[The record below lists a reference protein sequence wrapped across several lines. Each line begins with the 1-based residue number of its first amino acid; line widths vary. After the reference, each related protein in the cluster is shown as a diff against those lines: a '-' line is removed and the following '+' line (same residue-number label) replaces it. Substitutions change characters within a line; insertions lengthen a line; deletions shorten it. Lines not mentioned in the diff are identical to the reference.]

1 VDTNRQDFVVG
12 LLLVIAVALVVGTLL
27 ATSGWGQ
34 RRYALFV
41 RVANAEGISAD
52 TRVLVEGLEIGRVRS
67 IVPRVD
73 PATRR
78 VSFIARLSLAQE
90 FEDGSELQ
98 LPLGTRAAIEPVS
111 SISSASEL
119 VLILPDSTHGGAR
132 MLGAGDTISS
142 DRPSSALDSLKVV
155 VTHLSGDVHGV
166 LIQAREALVGLQRTL
181 AQTTTTIRDLT
192 PGLSA
197 AVTSVSASM
206 ARIDSVTAH
215 IPPGIADSLTTTL
228 ASSNRLLLR
237 LDSLAQDAR
246 TLAADN
252 RGDLRTTAANLAE
265 LSRQLNH
272 FADAVSRRPYR
283 FLTGVQPLPP
293 DTGKTD
299 PPASAK
305 PPDKP

>member
-1 VDTNRQDFVVG
+1 METNRQDFVVG
-12 LLLVIAVALVVGTLL
+12 LLLVVTVGLVIGALL

-34 RRYALFV
+34 RRYALYV

-52 TRVLVEGLEIGRVRS
+52 TRVMVEGLEIGRVSS

-73 PATRR
+73 PASSR

-90 FEDGSELQ
+90 FENGAKLL
-98 LPLGTRAAIEPVS
+98 LPLGTRASIAPVS
-111 SISSASEL
+111 QISSASEI
-119 VLILPDSTHGGAR
+119 VLILPDSTHGAAQR

-155 VTHLSGDVHGV
+155 VTNLSSDVHQV
-166 LIQAREALVGLQRTL
+166 LLEARAALVGVQRTL
-181 AQTTTTIRDLT
+181 AQANGTLHDLT

-197 AVTSVSASM
+197 AVTSVSVSM
-206 ARIDSVTAH
+206 ARIDSITRH

-228 ASSNRLLLR
+228 ASSNRLLLH

-246 TLAADN
+246 TLASEN
-252 RGDLRTTAANLAE
+252 RGDLRSTAANLAE

-283 FLTGVQPLPP
+283 FLTGVRPLPP
-293 DTGKTD
+293 DSAKGD
-299 PPASAK
+299 PPRDSIR
-305 PPDKP
+305 P

>member
-1 VDTNRQDFVVG
+1 METNRQDFVVG
-12 LLLVIAVALVVGTLL
+12 LLLVVAVGLVIGALL

-34 RRYALFV
+34 RRYALYM

-52 TRVLVEGLEIGRVRS
+52 TRVMVEGLEIGRVSS

-73 PATRR
+73 PSSRR

-90 FEDGSELQ
+90 FENGAKLL
-98 LPLGTRAAIEPVS
+98 LPLGTRASITSVS
-111 SISSASEL
+111 QISSASEIVL
-119 VLILPDSTHGGAR
+119 VLPDSTHGVPQR

-155 VTHLSGDVHGV
+155 VTNLSSDVHEV
-166 LIQAREALVGLQRTL
+166 LLQARAALVGVQRTL
-181 AQTTTTIRDLT
+181 AQANTTMHDLT

-206 ARIDSVTAH
+206 ARIDSITRH
-215 IPPGIADSLTTTL
+215 IPPGIADSITTTL
-228 ASSNRLLLR
+228 ASSNRLLLH

-246 TLAADN
+246 ALASDN
-252 RGDLRTTAANLAE
+252 RKDLRSTAANLAE

-293 DTGKTD
+293 ESAKAD
-299 PPASAK
+299 PPKDSVK
-305 PPDKP
+305 P

>member
-1 VDTNRQDFVVG
+1 METNRQDFVVG
-12 LLLVIAVALVVGTLL
+12 LLLVVAVGLVIGTLL

-34 RRYALFV
+34 RRYALYV

-73 PATRR
+73 PTSRR

-90 FEDGSELQ
+90 FEDGSKLQ
-98 LPLGTRAAIEPVS
+98 LPLGTRA
-111 SISSASEL
+111 SISTVSQISTASEI
-119 VLILPDSTHGGAR
+119 VLLLPDSTHGAAPR
-132 MLGAGDTISS
+132 MLGAGDTINS

-155 VTHLSGDVHGV
+155 VTNLSSDMHQV
-166 LIQAREALVGLQRTL
+166 LLQARTALVGVQHTL
-181 AQTTTTIRDLT
+181 AQANTTIHDLT
-192 PGLSA
+192 PSLSA

-206 ARIDSVTAH
+206 ARIDSVTRR
-215 IPPGIADSLTTTL
+215 IPPGIADSVTATL

-246 TLAADN
+246 TLAAEN
-252 RGDLRTTAANLAE
+252 RGDLRSTAANLAE

-293 DTGKTD
+293 ETVKAD
-299 PPASAK
+299 PPKDSVK
-305 PPDKP
+305 P

>member
-1 VDTNRQDFVVG
+1 VDTNRQDFIVG
-12 LLLVIAVALVVGTLL
+12 LLLVVAVGVVVGALL

-34 RRYALFV
+34 RRYALYL

-90 FEDGSELQ
+90 FEDGSQLQ
-98 LPLGTRAAIEPVS
+98 LPLGTRAAISSVS
-111 SISSASEL
+111 QISSASEI
-119 VLILPDSTHGGAR
+119 VLILPDSTRGVTR
-132 MLGAGDTISS
+132 MLGAGDTINS
-142 DRPSSALDSLKVV
+142 DRPSSSLDSLKVV
-155 VTHLSGDVHGV
+155 VTNLSSDVHDV
-166 LIQAREALVGLQRTL
+166 LVQAREALRGVQRTL
-181 AQTTTTIRDLT
+181 AQTTTTIHDLT

-197 AVTSVSASM
+197 AVASVSASM

-215 IPPGIADSLTTTL
+215 IPPGIADSVTTTL
-228 ASSNRLLLR
+228 ASSNRLLLH

-246 TLAADN
+246 NLASEN
-252 RGDLRTTAANLAE
+252 RGDLRTTAVNLAE

-293 DTGKTD
+293 ESTKAD
-299 PPASAK
+299 PPRDSIK
-305 PPDKP
+305 P

>member
-1 VDTNRQDFVVG
+1 MDTNRQDFVVG
-12 LLLVIAVALVVGTLL
+12 LLLVIAVGLVIGTVV

-73 PATRR
+73 PTSRR

-98 LPLGTRAAIEPVS
+98 LPLGTRATITPVS
-111 SISSASEL
+111 QISSASEI
-119 VLILPDSTHGGAR
+119 VLILPDSTRGAPQR
-132 MLGAGDTISS
+132 MLGAGDTINS

-155 VTHLSGDVHGV
+155 VTNLSTDMHQV
-166 LIQAREALVGLQRTL
+166 LLQAREALVGVQRTL
-181 AQTTTTIRDLT
+181 AQTSTTIRDLT
-192 PGLSA
+192 PGLDQ

-206 ARIDSVTAH
+206 ARIDSLTRR
-215 IPPGIADSLTTTL
+215 IPPGIADSVTATL
-228 ASSNRLLLR
+228 ASSNRLLVH

-246 TLAADN
+246 TVAAEN
-252 RGDLRTTAANLAE
+252 RGDLRSTAANLAE

-283 FLTGVQPLPP
+283 FLTGVTPLPP
-293 DTGKTD
+293 ESAKTD
-299 PPASAK
+299 PPKDTLK
-305 PPDKP
+305 P

>member
-12 LLLVIAVALVVGTLL
+12 LLLVIAVALVVGTLI

-34 RRYALFV
+34 RRYALYV

-73 PATRR
+73 AATRR

-90 FEDGSELQ
+90 FEDGSKLQ

-119 VLILPDSTHGGAR
+119 VLILPDSTHSGMR

-142 DRPSSALDSLKVV
+142 DRPSSALDSLKVM
-155 VTHLSGDVHGV
+155 VTHLSGDVHDV
-166 LIQAREALVGLQRTL
+166 LIEARQALIGVQRTL
-181 AQTTTTIRDLT
+181 AQTSTTLRDLT
-192 PGLSA
+192 PGLTA

-215 IPPGIADSLTTTL
+215 IPPGIADSVTAAL

-237 LDSLAQDAR
+237 LDSLAQDVR
-246 TLAADN
+246 SVTSEN

-293 DTGKTD
+293 DSAKAD
-299 PPASAK
+299 PK

>member
-1 VDTNRQDFVVG
+1 MDTNRQDFVVG
-12 LLLVIAVALVVGTLL
+12 LLLVIAVALVVGTLI

-34 RRYALFV
+34 RRYALYV

-73 PATRR
+73 AATRR

-90 FEDGSELQ
+90 FEDGSKLQ

-119 VLILPDSTHGGAR
+119 VLILPDSTHSGMR

-142 DRPSSALDSLKVV
+142 DRPSSALDSLKVM
-155 VTHLSGDVHGV
+155 VTHLSGDVHDV
-166 LIQAREALVGLQRTL
+166 LIEARQALIGVQRTL
-181 AQTTTTIRDLT
+181 AQTSTTLRDLT
-192 PGLSA
+192 PGLTA

-215 IPPGIADSLTTTL
+215 IPPGIADSVTAAL

-237 LDSLAQDAR
+237 LDSLAQDVR
-246 TLAADN
+246 SVTSEN

-293 DTGKTD
+293 DSAKAD
-299 PPASAK
+299 PK